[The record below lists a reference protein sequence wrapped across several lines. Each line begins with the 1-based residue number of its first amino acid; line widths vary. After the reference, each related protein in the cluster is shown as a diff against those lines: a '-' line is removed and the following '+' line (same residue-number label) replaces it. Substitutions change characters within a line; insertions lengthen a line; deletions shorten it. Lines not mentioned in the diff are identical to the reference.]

1 MRRACAFMLLA
12 CVAAGASAQGKG
24 TVRKEARPVLAQ
36 AAPISVVDDSGQ
48 RVTLSAPAQRIISL
62 APHVTE
68 LLYAA
73 GAGNRIVGTV
83 EYSDYPQE
91 AKALPRV
98 GDNQRLDLERI
109 LAMKPDLI
117 VVWLHGSAQRQLD
130 QLRRLGL
137 PMYYSEPRKLADI
150 GPAIEAMGQLAGT
163 GAVATKA
170 AHEYNQRLLRL
181 ERENA
186 GKAPIKVLFQIWDQP
201 VMTINGSHLMSD
213 AMRVCGGRN
222 VFGHLQS
229 LVPTVDVEAVLA
241 ADPEAIV
248 ASGADA
254 SRPPWLDEWK
264 RWRRL
269 SAVRRNNL
277 YFIAPE
283 LITRLS
289 PRVLGGVEQ
298 LCKQLD
304 EARTHV
310 AAP

>member
-1 MRRACAFMLLA
+1 MRQLFLFAFLA
-12 CVAAGASAQGKG
+12 YAAVGANAQNKAP
-24 TVRKEARPVLAQ
+24 R
-36 AAPISVVDDSGQ
+36 AAPPPTSPVPISITDDAGQ
-48 RVTLSAPAQRIISL
+48 RITLKAHAQRIISL

-73 GAGNRIVGTV
+73 GAGGRIVGTV

-150 GPAIEAMGQLAGT
+150 GPAIEAMGRLAGT
-163 GAVATKA
+163 EAVAAKA
-170 AHEYNQRLLRL
+170 AQEYNQRLSRL

-186 GKAPIKVLFQIWDQP
+186 GKPPIKVMFQIWDQP

-229 LVPTVDVEAVLA
+229 LVPTVDVEAVLT
-241 ADPEAIV
+241 ADPDVIV

-269 SAVRRNNL
+269 SAIRRNNL

-304 EARTHV
+304 EARTHA